1 MEDTCV
7 CCGAAIPEGRQVCW
21 KCEQATMKTGKILQ
35 SQTATKEEVEQA
47 YRFLYWEQERKY
59 DTRIS

>member
-7 CCGAAIPEGRQVCW
+7 CCGAALPEGRQVCW

-47 YRFLYWEQERKY
+47 YRFLYWE
-59 DTRIS
+59 